1 MKATILLN
9 HNENTHQVEE
19 EEKTRFLRNLLD
31 QIGLPIQEFWNEELS
46 LSVHQRMKLRSLLT
60 TYEIQVIDDLD
71 SHMQVFV
78 EGELIAEWF
87 KPTYKLKRDLKERDP
102 KKQMYLEMEVNCWS
116 LFEESENQEH
126 TL

>member
-1 MKATILLN
+1 
-9 HNENTHQVEE
+9 
-19 EEKTRFLRNLLD
+19 
-31 QIGLPIQEFWNEELS
+31 
-46 LSVHQRMKLRSLLT
+46 
-60 TYEIQVIDDLD
+60 
-71 SHMQVFV
+71 MQVFV